1 MELDTQ
7 PGHSLS
13 FRTDVLMGFRILE
26 HIDKLVDIPLEVLI
40 A

>member
-13 FRTDVLMGFRILE
+13 LRTDVFMGFRILE

>member
-1 MELDTQ
+1 MVLDTQ

-13 FRTDVLMGFRILE
+13 FRKDVLMGFRILE
-26 HIDKLVDIPLEVLI
+26 HIDKLVDIPLELLI